1 RQSLA
6 FVARCTSR
14 PARATLFPTRRSSD
28 LTAQLATG
36 ITSVLDRR
44 LDPRSGTVLTWG
56 ALHAGGE
63 APNVIPDSA
72 ELLGTLRSADREV
85 WATVEDIVREAV
97 EDLAAPYGIRAD
109 LEYTQGV
116 PPVVNDEACA
126 ELATEAVRQVL
137 GDEGIGTADQSS
149 GGEDFA
155 WYTEEIPGI
164 YLRYGVWDG
173 GGEQTDLHHPAFLLD
188 ESALLPGARLF
199 DAFARLSGP

>member
-1 RQSLA
+1 
-6 FVARCTSR
+6 
-14 PARATLFPTRRSSD
+14 
-28 LTAQLATG
+28 
-36 ITSVLDRR
+36 
-44 LDPRSGTVLTWG
+44 
-56 ALHAGGE
+56 
-63 APNVIPDSA
+63 
-72 ELLGTLRSADREV
+72 LGTLRSADREV

-188 ESALLPGARLF
+188 ESALRPAPGCSTPSRASADRDGRLRRGHELADHRRAGDLPGHQQAPGGLGVGQQEQLVLVDVRRQVRPHPVEVAARPAADKAVREGLT
-199 DAFARLSGP
+199 

>member
-1 RQSLA
+1 
-6 FVARCTSR
+6 
-14 PARATLFPTRRSSD
+14 
-28 LTAQLATG
+28 
-36 ITSVLDRR
+36 
-44 LDPRSGTVLTWG
+44 
-56 ALHAGGE
+56 
-63 APNVIPDSA
+63 
-72 ELLGTLRSADREV
+72 LGTLRSADREV

-109 LEYTQGV
+109 IEYLEGV
-116 PPVVNDEACA
+116 PPVVNDEPLA

-188 ESALLPGARLF
+188 EAAPLPGARLF
-199 DAFARLSGP
+199 GGCARLGGPCRPPPPRARARRSPARRGPPRPPTGPRRSGRRPAGAARPRRRPPPGAAAPSRGCGASRR